1 MDKLFFHHLAE
12 RDFNM
17 MEDLNKLEYSILE
30 RLASKYPFVKEHIPF
45 IKVESR
51 LNTGVGMYINLAYNN
66 PSNKELKV
74 GMENTSVSTNE
85 VIQIDGLK
93 YGLTYEVDIS
103 DEKIKFIELVTNGED
118 WDGKVSDNFIFTK

>member
-1 MDKLFFHHLAE
+1 
-12 RDFNM
+12 
-17 MEDLNKLEYSILE
+17 
-30 RLASKYPFVKEHIPF
+30 
-45 IKVESR
+45 
-51 LNTGVGMYINLAYNN
+51 
-66 PSNKELKV
+66 
-74 GMENTSVSTNE
+74 MENTSVSTNE